1 MKFKIIF
8 ALYSGFFSLSNSL
21 FKRSVIN
28 IIQNKIADRGHH
40 DNIDNLPTTEEQS
53 LALPILEI
61 VAVLEEESCEDY
73 CIETKDD
80 ACGNSYVDEQTED
93 PDYIDNL
100 PTTEGQS
107 LALPILEI
115 VAVLEE
121 ESCEDYYIET
131 NDDACGNSYV
141 DEQTEDPDYYY
152 Y

>member
-1 MKFKIIF
+1 MIGCFFIYCFIVYIENRTVITNLLFMKFKIIF

-93 PDYIDNL
+93 
-100 PTTEGQS
+100 S
-107 LALPILEI
+107 
-115 VAVLEE
+115 
-121 ESCEDYYIET
+121 
-131 NDDACGNSYV
+131 
-141 DEQTEDPDYYY
+141 DYYY
-152 Y
+152 YYY